1 MAAKHFVNIGFAGML
16 NASNAINQ
24 SHVFAGML
32 DSQTYSDYPRN
43 VSDKRSIPFDLR
55 YAIENFTTLG
65 DVAAYMSS
73 PAHIYAMNNIIV
85 VADRNTAG
93 VIENDMNDVLN
104 PNRSLRVD
112 TSAFNPRVIID
123 GLSWPRQ
130 NWTQTGDFW
139 SGANDYLRNVVASV
153 NDFRLPGNYFLPNDD
168 YNRARWESY
177 RACFANAL
185 GNTPD
190 AQCTVINS
198 RTKIGVDQMK
208 RIVGYTGPGPAASD
222 LG

>member
-1 MAAKHFVNIGFAGML
+1 
-16 NASNAINQ
+16 
-24 SHVFAGML
+24 
-32 DSQTYSDYPRN
+32 
-43 VSDKRSIPFDLR
+43 
-55 YAIENFTTLG
+55 
-65 DVAAYMSS
+65 
-73 PAHIYAMNNIIV
+73 AHIYAMNNIIV

-112 TSAFNPRVIID
+112 TSAFNPMVIID
-123 GLSWPRQ
+123 GRSWPRQ

-139 SGANDYLRNVVASV
+139 SGTNDYLRNVVASV

-208 RIVGYTGPGPAASD
+208 RIVGYPGPGPAVSD
-222 LG
+222 LGKFYKGAIFGSEPLEDPTDHQWGWATLYSFVMRMDTLEMWVHFAPVTDTPPLNPTYQKINNIFD